1 MNQLIEVKHSDD
13 LDAQGAVVD
22 SSEVIQ
28 YLTMEDNPV
37 GRGKEDAALFVESE
51 TFAESQ
57 LNLIDAIWEEAI
69 PFETASKRF
78 TEEKIVD
85 PLK

>member
-1 MNQLIEVKHSDD
+1 
-13 LDAQGAVVD
+13 
-22 SSEVIQ
+22 
-28 YLTMEDNPV
+28 MEENPV

-78 TEEKIVD
+78 TKEK
-85 PLK
+85 LSTH